1 VPSRHAKLVSVL
13 LLAAM
18 CGLACSSQALAV
30 DSGPRL
36 GPAPRDESGRFR
48 NFADPLD
55 LAGPSVTLPFFA
67 RRVLGR
73 FRELPEGLP
82 EQEPDAASRLQSQ
95 AAEFEATVTWVN
107 HASLLVRM
115 DGVTILTD
123 PTWADAAGPGGF
135 LGARRW
141 AQPGLAL
148 DDLPPIDLVLISHNH
163 YDSFDL
169 DALLA
174 LADRNTNTRFLV
186 PLGDA
191 ETLRDEGIERVEEF
205 DWSETLS
212 LGDVTVHCLPSQH
225 WSRRGLFDAK
235 KSLWASWAVIGPS
248 RRFYFAGDSG
258 YFPGFAWIG
267 EALGPFDLAAVP
279 IGAYEPVRMMRPFH
293 MDPEQAVQTA
303 LDVEAARAV
312 AMHFGTFDLTDEP
325 VDEPPQRFRA
335 AAEASALGA
344 ERAWVLRLGET
355 RPF

>member
-1 VPSRHAKLVSVL
+1 MPSRHSKLARVAL
-13 LLAAM
+13 LVTM
-18 CGLACSSQALAV
+18 CGLACSAQGPAA
-30 DSGPRL
+30 DSGALL
-36 GPAPRDESGRFR
+36 GPAPRDGSGRFR
-48 NFADPLD
+48 NFAHPLD

-73 FRELPEGLP
+73 FRGLPEGLP
-82 EQEPDAASRLQSQ
+82 EQEPEAKSRLQSR
-95 AAEFEATVTWVN
+95 AAEAEATVTWVN

-115 DGVTILTD
+115 DGLTILTD

-148 DDLPPIDLVLISHNH
+148 EDLPTIDLVLISHNH
-163 YDSFDL
+163 YDSLDL
-169 DALLA
+169 DALRSLA
-174 LADRNTNTRFLV
+174 ARAPDTRFLV

-191 ETLRDEGIERVEEF
+191 RTLRDEGIERVEEF
-205 DWSETLS
+205 DWSETLT
-212 LGDVTVHCLPSQH
+212 LGAITVHCLPSQH
-225 WSRRGLFDAK
+225 WSRRGLFDTRR
-235 KSLWASWAVIGPS
+235 SLWASWAVIGPS
-248 RRFYFAGDSG
+248 RRFFFAGDSG
-258 YFPGFAWIG
+258 YFPGFALIG
-267 EALGPFDLAAVP
+267 RTLGPFDLAAVP

-303 LDVEAARAV
+303 LDVDAALAV

-344 ERAWVLRLGET
+344 ERAWVLRFGET
-355 RPF
+355 LPF